1 VIDTEGA
8 SLWRIIADRA
18 ATTPDKVMAI
28 DVAGRRLT
36 YAGLRDRCERVAAA
50 LAGQFGVAEGT
61 RVSWMLPTRFEA
73 MVLAGA
79 LSRLGAVQNPILPIY
94 RHRETRFI
102 LDQTGAELFVVPGTF
117 RGFDYAAM
125 ARECVA
131 GLATRVLVA
140 DPDLPEAQPDGLP
153 PEPGGD
159 PAVIPRWI
167 FYSSGTTADPKG
179 AIHTDSSLAAANAGM
194 QWSLR
199 CGPDDHASVVFPIT
213 HVGGIVFLFNTLQT
227 GVRLL
232 LVETFDPEQ
241 TPVWLGENGVTHA
254 GSGTV
259 FFLAYLAAQRARPDR
274 PVMPDVKVFNG
285 GGAPKPPQLHFEM
298 KAEMGAPLVSGWGM
312 TESPINTMCP
322 LDATDEQL
330 AHREGRA
337 TPGTE
342 IRVVALDGSIAG
354 PGGEGELQVRGP
366 QQCLGY
372 VDASLD
378 ADAFLAA
385 DDGGRRW
392 LRTGDLGILDDEGYL
407 RITGRLKDI
416 IIRKGE
422 NISAKEV
429 EDLLYTLDGVADAA
443 VIGLPDPASGER
455 ACAVVAPAPGAVVD
469 FEQMVTHLRKAGL
482 ATHKIP
488 EQLEL
493 VEALPRN
500 PSGKVL
506 KRELQARYGAPPE
519 EREDPR

>member
-1 VIDTEGA
+1 MSMIDTGGK
-8 SLWRIIADRA
+8 SLWRIIAERA
-18 ATTPDKVMAI
+18 GATPGKVMAI
-28 DVAGRRLT
+28 DASGRSLT
-36 YAGLRDRCERVAAA
+36 YADYRDRCARVAAA
-50 LAGQFGVAEGT
+50 LAREGVGEGT

-73 MVLAGA
+73 LITAGA

-102 LDQTGAELFVVPGTF
+102 LHQTGAELFLVPGVF
-117 RGFDYAAM
+117 RDFDYPAM
-125 ARECVA
+125 ADECVA
-131 GLATRVLVA
+131 DLPTRIIVA
-140 DPDLPEAQPDGLP
+140 DPDLPEAGAEDLP
-153 PEPGGD
+153 PEPATD
-159 PAVIPRWI
+159 PTVTPRWI

-179 AIHTDSSLAAANAGM
+179 AIHTDGSLAAANDGM

-232 LVETFDPEQ
+232 LVETFDPGT
-241 TPVWLGENGVTHA
+241 TPDWLGEQGVTHA

-259 FFLAYLAAQRARPDR
+259 FFLAYLAAQRRQPDHS
-274 PVMPDVKVFNG
+274 VMPDVKVFNG

-298 KAEMGAPLVSGWGM
+298 KAELGAPLVSGWGM
-312 TESPINTMCP
+312 TESPINTMTP

-330 AHREGRA
+330 AYSEGRA
-337 TPGTE
+337 VPGTE
-342 IRVVALDGSIAG
+342 LRVVALDGTTVPAG
-354 PGGEGELQVRGP
+354 PGVEGELQVRGP
-366 QQCLGY
+366 QQCEGY
-372 VDASLD
+372 VDAALD
-378 ADAFLAA
+378 ADAFLDA

-392 LRTGDLGILDDEGYL
+392 FRTGDLGIVDDEGYV

-429 EDLLYTLDGVADAA
+429 EDLLYSLDGVADAA

-455 ACAVVAPAPGAVVD
+455 ACAVVACKPGATVE
-469 FEQMVTHLRKAGL
+469 FEQVVTHLKTAGL

-506 KRELQARYGAPPE
+506 KRELQARYGPPTT
-519 EREDPR
+519 

>member
-1 VIDTEGA
+1 VIDTEGR
-8 SLWRIIADRA
+8 SLWRLIAERA
-18 ATTPDKVMAI
+18 AASPDKVMAI
-28 DVAGRRLT
+28 DVAGRALT
-36 YAGLRDRCERVAAA
+36 YAELQDRCERVAAA
-50 LAGQFGVAEGT
+50 LAEEFGVGVGT

-102 LDQTGAELFVVPGTF
+102 LDQTKAELFVVPGTF
-117 RGFDYAAM
+117 RGFDYPAM
-125 ARECVA
+125 AHEVVA
-131 GLATRVLVA
+131 DLPTRVLVA
-140 DPDLPEAQPDGLP
+140 DPDLPGVAPDGLP
-153 PEPGGD
+153 PEPEGD
-159 PAVIPRWI
+159 PAVTPRWI

-179 AIHTDSSLAAANAGM
+179 AIHTDASLAAANAGM

-232 LVETFDPEQ
+232 LVETFDPEG
-241 TPVWLGENGVTHA
+241 TPRWLGENGVTHA

-259 FFLAYLAAQRARPDR
+259 FFLAYLAAQRAQPDR
-274 PVMPDVKVFNG
+274 RVMPDVKVFNG

-298 KAEMGAPLVSGWGM
+298 RAEMGAPLLSGWGM
-312 TESPINTMCP
+312 TESPINTMTP
-322 LDATDEQL
+322 FDASDDLL
-330 AHREGRA
+330 AYTEGRA

-342 IRVVALDGSIAG
+342 IRVVALDGTVTGAG
-354 PGGEGELQVRGP
+354 AEGELQVRGP

-378 ADAFLAA
+378 ADAFVDA

-392 LRTGDLGILDDEGYL
+392 LRTGDLGVLDPNGYL

-455 ACAVVAPAPGAVVD
+455 ACAVVAPVPGAVID
-469 FEQMVTHLRKAGL
+469 FEQMVAHLRKAGL

-493 VEALPRN
+493 VDALPRN

-506 KRELQARYGAPPE
+506 KRELQARYGE
-519 EREDPR
+519 